1 MANDNNIEH
10 VESIEH
16 IENIEYIE
24 NIENIENVEPLEYRY
39 LDKLCAQQIYV
50 AVYLING
57 IKLSGLIE
65 DFDDKVVVLK
75 DAKNTSS
82 QLLYKHAI
90 STIVPAKAAFLG
102 HEESVI

>member
-1 MANDNNIEH
+1 MSDDN
-10 VESIEH
+10 
-16 IENIEYIE
+16 
-24 NIENIENVEPLEYRY
+24 NIENIEPLEYQY
-39 LDKLCAQQIYV
+39 LDKLCTQQIYV

-65 DFDDKVVVLK
+65 NFDDKVVVLK
-75 DAKNTSS
+75 DTKSTSS

-90 STIVPAKAAFLG
+90 STIVPAKATFLG